1 MALLKTGS
9 KPITKRKPRRVFK
22 LKSTLDDWKVRKFE
36 HDSKTR
42 PNLQMNEEDDSSLNR
57 GAFKLDVDNETG

>member
-36 HDSKTR
+36 HDSKQR
-42 PNLQMNEEDDSSLNR
+42 PNLQMN
-57 GAFKLDVDNETG
+57 